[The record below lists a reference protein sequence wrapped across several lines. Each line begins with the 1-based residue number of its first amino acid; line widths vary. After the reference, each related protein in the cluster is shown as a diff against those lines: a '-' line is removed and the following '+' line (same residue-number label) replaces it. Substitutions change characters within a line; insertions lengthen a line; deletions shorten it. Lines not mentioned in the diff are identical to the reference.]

1 MVAFPHRAA
10 SYRNAAPLRSRTHR
24 ARRIVAA
31 LLALPLTL
39 SAAACGS
46 SSDASPSSS
55 DSSTSTSVSWLSQVD
70 WTKYSVTDADL
81 EFFGQLTA
89 PLAAKDLFDHAS
101 EISVAVA
108 SGNGTKAMT
117 DGNELLTS
125 NATKPRESTAS
136 SDSTDSTD
144 STDSSSS
151 SSSSTSSSASSAS
164 TVDFMTMDDSFKN
177 ATIDLHYELDNDTTP
192 ISDVFNNGLFD
203 LAITPDSSS
212 VTLSDILGLDSAS
225 ASSSDSGQ
233 STSELDQALDKYG
246 MPTGIW
252 YWNDTSY
259 FDPTSAASGG
269 AYELCWERDGY
280 TFTIA
285 VNDMIGTEYSMT
297 NTSFT
302 YYSGNAWKSFKTE
315 LQNGSIDG
323 GNNNVRYSDFQT
335 FYDSYLSP
343 EAVASLEASASAAQ
357 SSAMA
362 SASSEAASS
371 ESASASES
379 ASSESSEAS
388 DSTDSESA
396 SASESSSDSTD
407 GGSVSVE

>member
-1 MVAFPHRAA
+1 MVTFPHHAA
-10 SYRNAAPLRSRTHR
+10 SYRNAAPHRSRTHR

-31 LLALPLTL
+31 LVALPLTL

-70 WTKYSVTDADL
+70 WTKYNVTDADL

-125 NATKPRESTAS
+125 SATKPRESTAS
-136 SDSTDSTD
+136 SDSS
-144 STDSSSS
+144 DSSSS
-151 SSSSTSSSASSAS
+151 SSASA
-164 TVDFMTMDDSFKN
+164 VDFMTMDDSFKN

-212 VTLSDILGLDSAS
+212 VTLSDILGLGSSSGSA
-225 ASSSDSGQ
+225 SDSGQ
-233 STSELDQALDKYG
+233 GTSELDQALDKYG

-259 FDPTSAASGG
+259 FDPTSAANGG

-280 TFTIA
+280 AFTIA

-302 YYSGNAWKSFKTE
+302 YYSGNAWKSFKTD

-323 GNNNVRYSDFQT
+323 GNNNVRYCDFHD

-371 ESASASES
+371 ASASS
-379 ASSESSEAS
+379 
-388 DSTDSESA
+388 
-396 SASESSSDSTD
+396 SESSSDSTD